1 MSLMSS
7 AMVRRSIGATSS
19 TRNVFAS
26 ALIAFGASAILLATV
41 LQPLPATG
49 QVVSEANIA
58 APSTPVEQR
67 LDGVPANAA
76 ELVTVMVELADKP
89 ASLVYAD
96 SLKASLARNGG
107 GSFGDL
113 PKQAQDAAIA
123 AAVVLAKAQVA
134 KIETAQQALLPALTS
149 IAYGGRILFRTK
161 SAYNGVSM
169 HATRGQLAGLAK
181 IPGVKAV
188 HVQTPKYQTAATDID
203 FLGARSA
210 WTKITPNSPYGAHG
224 ENVKIAVIDTGLDY
238 IHTNFG
244 GPGTPAAYASVTDT
258 GPVPNPYFPSS
269 KIPGGYDFAG
279 DAYDANQPPGTGHDP
294 VPDPNPMDSNGHGTG
309 SASLIGGLG
318 VAATAAPSRVFT
330 TMRRT
335 SRR

>member
-67 LDGVPANAA
+67 LEGAPANAA

-113 PKQAQDAAIA
+113 PKAAQDAAIA
-123 AAVVLAKAQVA
+123 AAVVLARAQVA

-149 IAYGGRILFRTK
+149 IAYGGKILFRTK

-169 HATRGQLAGLAK
+169 HATRGQLAG
-181 IPGVKAV
+181 
-188 HVQTPKYQTAATDID
+188 
-203 FLGARSA
+203 R
-210 WTKITPNSPYGAHG
+210 
-224 ENVKIAVIDTGLDY
+224 
-238 IHTNFG
+238 
-244 GPGTPAAYASVTDT
+244 
-258 GPVPNPYFPSS
+258 
-269 KIPGGYDFAG
+269 
-279 DAYDANQPPGTGHDP
+279 
-294 VPDPNPMDSNGHGTG
+294 
-309 SASLIGGLG
+309 
-318 VAATAAPSRVFT
+318 
-330 TMRRT
+330 
-335 SRR
+335 